1 MGTPCPFF
9 CGRKEILERLDSFFS
24 PRNTERKP
32 RREFLLFGMG
42 GVGKSEIALKVAQD
56 LEYRYVCSLLSQTFS
71 ALPNTNYSG
80 SSTCSS
86 LTAPPKSQ
94 SI

>member
-9 CGRKEILERLDSFFS
+9 TGRKEILERLDSFFAHRS
-24 PRNTERKP
+24 TPRKP

-56 LEYRYVCSLLSQTFS
+56 IEDRYAREPFFFPSRLHKV
-71 ALPNTNYSG
+71 P
-80 SSTCSS
+80 
-86 LTAPPKSQ
+86 
-94 SI
+94 